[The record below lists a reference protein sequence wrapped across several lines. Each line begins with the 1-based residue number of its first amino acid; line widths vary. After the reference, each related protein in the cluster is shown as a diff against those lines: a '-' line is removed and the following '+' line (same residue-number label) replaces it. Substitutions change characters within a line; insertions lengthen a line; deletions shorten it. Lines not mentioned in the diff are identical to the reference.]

1 MEKRL
6 FTSECV
12 TNGHPDKV
20 ADSIS
25 DAILDACLAQD
36 PHSRVACETMV
47 TTDFCIICGEIT
59 TKATVDYAAVARE
72 AIRKIGYVY
81 PGDGFDADTVEIQ
94 CRIHTQSADIAL
106 GTNDEVGGA
115 GDQGMMFGG
124 ACTQTPELMP
134 LPAALSR
141 ALCSR
146 LTQCVH
152 ETDLLRPDGKTQ
164 VTVEFDEQGNVVGI
178 DTVVVSVMHSADFA
192 IEALRKYV
200 RENVIA
206 PVLERYGF
214 HIENVAHIHINPT
227 GNFVIGGPNGDTGL
241 TGRKIIVDT
250 YGGYFSHG
258 GGAFSGKDPTK
269 VDRSAAYMARYM
281 AKNLVAAGLAT
292 KVQVQLAYAIGVAQ
306 PVSLRV
312 DSYGTGKISDEK
324 MTELLRETCDMTPAG
339 IIRKLDLR
347 RPIYADTAAH
357 GHFGIESRPWEQ
369 TDTGGQAA
377 PAFRNLKKTAG
388 KGKSPSLYFS
398 GSTAQMP
405 KCSKH
410 LYRVMTGSRKL
421 ISFQYPPRG
430 IYSKFHRLPPVR
442 RVFLHLF
449 PRWSSSTLWWS
460 YYS

>member
-36 PHSRVACETMV
+36 PQSRVACETMV
-47 TTDFCIICGEIT
+47 TTDFCMICGEIT
-59 TKATVDYAAVARE
+59 TRAVVDYAAVARE
-72 AIRKIGYVY
+72 AIRAIGYTHK
-81 PGDGFDADTVEIQ
+81 GDGFDADTVEIR

-106 GTNDEVGGA
+106 GTNDETGGA

-134 LPAALSR
+134 LPVALSR
-141 ALCSR
+141 ALCNR
-146 LTQCVH
+146 LTACVK
-152 ETDLLRPDGKTQ
+152 ENDLLRPDGKTQ
-164 VTVEFDEQGNVVGI
+164 VSVEFDDQGNVVGI
-178 DTVVVSVMHSADFA
+178 DTVVVSIMHSAAFPM
-192 IEALRKYV
+192 EELRAYI
-200 RENVIA
+200 RQQVIA
-206 PVLERYGF
+206 PVLEQYGF
-214 HIENVAHIHINPT
+214 DIAKVSHVFINPT

-281 AKNLVAAGLAT
+281 AKNLVAAGLASR
-292 KVQVQLAYAIGVAQ
+292 VQVQLAYAIGVAE

-324 MTELLRETCDMTPAG
+324 MVELLRKTCDMTPGG

-347 RPIYADTAAH
+347 KPVYASTAAK
-357 GHFGIESRPWEQ
+357 GHFGVEGKTWEQ
-369 TDTGGQAA
+369 TDLAET
-377 PAFRNLKKTAG
+377 L
-388 KGKSPSLYFS
+388 
-398 GSTAQMP
+398 
-405 KCSKH
+405 
-410 LYRVMTGSRKL
+410 RKL
-421 ISFQYPPRG
+421 SG
-430 IYSKFHRLPPVR
+430 I
-442 RVFLHLF
+442 
-449 PRWSSSTLWWS
+449 
-460 YYS
+460 

>member
-47 TTDFCIICGEIT
+47 TTNFCIICGEIT

-178 DTVVVSVMHSADFA
+178 DTVVVSIMHSADFP

-250 YGGYFSHG
+250 YGGSAAHG
-258 GGAFSGKDPTK
+258 GGCFSG
-269 VDRSAAYMARYM
+269 
-281 AKNLVAAGLAT
+281 AT
-292 KVQVQLAYAIGVAQ
+292 FLHI
-306 PVSLRV
+306 SLRYEFAYDV
-312 DSYGTGKISDEK
+312 ADRHLGQSH
-324 MTELLRETCDMTPAG
+324 PAG
-339 IIRKLDLR
+339 DLHPGER
-347 RPIYADTAAH
+347 TFAGDQLEHQPPVPIFQVSVVHATPFS
-357 GHFGIESRPWEQ
+357 HFGR
-369 TDTGGQAA
+369 
-377 PAFRNLKKTAG
+377 F
-388 KGKSPSLYFS
+388 
-398 GSTAQMP
+398 
-405 KCSKH
+405 
-410 LYRVMTGSRKL
+410 
-421 ISFQYPPRG
+421 
-430 IYSKFHRLPPVR
+430 LPDLLVWR
-442 RVFLHLF
+442 
-449 PRWSSSTLWWS
+449 T
-460 YYS
+460 

>member
-25 DAILDACLAQD
+25 DAILDACLRQD
-36 PHSRVACETMV
+36 PGSRVACETMV
-47 TTDFCIICGEIT
+47 TTNFCLICGEIT
-59 TKATVDYAAVARE
+59 TKAVVDYPAVARE
-72 AIRKIGYVY
+72 AIRRIGYIY
-81 PGDGFDADTVEIQ
+81 PGDGFDADSVEIQ

-134 LPAALSR
+134 LPVALSR
-141 ALCSR
+141 ALSNR
-146 LTQCVH
+146 LTECVRSN
-152 ETDLLRPDGKTQ
+152 DLLRPDGKTQ
-164 VTVEFDEQGNVVGI
+164 VSVEYDEEGNVIGV
-178 DTVVVSVMHSADFA
+178 DTVVVSIMHSADFE
-192 IEALRKYV
+192 IEELRKYI
-200 RENVIA
+200 RQGVIA
-206 PVLERYGF
+206 PVLKDYGF
-214 HIENVAHIHINPT
+214 NIDNVPHIHINPT

-281 AKNLVAAGLAT
+281 AKNLVAAGLA
-292 KVQVQLAYAIGVAQ
+292 KQVQVQLAYAIGVAQ

-312 DSYGTGKISDEK
+312 DSYGTGVISDEK
-324 MTELLRETCDMTPAG
+324 MTQLLRKTCDMTPAG

-347 RPIYADTAAH
+347 QPIYAPTAAM
-357 GHFGIESRPWEQ
+357 GHFGVADRPWEN
-369 TDTGGQAA
+369 TDLA
-377 PAFRNLKKTAG
+377 PILKELAG
-388 KGKSPSLYFS
+388 
-398 GSTAQMP
+398 
-405 KCSKH
+405 
-410 LYRVMTGSRKL
+410 
-421 ISFQYPPRG
+421 I
-430 IYSKFHRLPPVR
+430 
-442 RVFLHLF
+442 
-449 PRWSSSTLWWS
+449 
-460 YYS
+460 

>member
-36 PHSRVACETMV
+36 ANSRVACETMV
-47 TTDFCIICGEIT
+47 TTDFCLICGEIT
-59 TKATVDYAAVARE
+59 TTAVVDYETVARE

-81 PGDGFDADTVEIQ
+81 SGDGFDADSVQIQ

-134 LPAALSR
+134 LPVALSR
-141 ALCSR
+141 ALSNR
-146 LTQCVH
+146 LTECVH
-152 ETDLLRPDGKTQ
+152 STDLLKPDGKTQ
-164 VTVEFDEQGNVVGI
+164 VSVEYDENNKPVGI
-178 DTVVVSVMHSADFA
+178 DTVVVSIMHSADF
-192 IEALRKYV
+192 EMNELRRYI
-200 RENVIA
+200 REGVIA
-206 PVLERYGF
+206 PVLKDYGF
-214 HIENVAHIHINPT
+214 DIADVKNIHINPT

-250 YGGYFSHG
+250 YGGWFSHG

-281 AKNLVAAGLAT
+281 AKNLVAAGLAEE
-292 KVQVQLAYAIGVAQ
+292 VQVQLAYAIGVAQ

-312 DSYGTGKISDEK
+312 ESYGTGKVSDEK
-324 MTELLRETCDMTPAG
+324 MTELLRKTCDMTPGG
-339 IIRKLDLR
+339 IIRKLQLR
-347 RPIYADTAAH
+347 RPIYAPTAAF
-357 GHFGIESRPWEQ
+357 GHFGVADRPWEQ
-369 TDTGGQAA
+369 TDLADTL
-377 PAFRNLKKTAG
+377 REMAG
-388 KGKSPSLYFS
+388 
-398 GSTAQMP
+398 
-405 KCSKH
+405 
-410 LYRVMTGSRKL
+410 
-421 ISFQYPPRG
+421 I
-430 IYSKFHRLPPVR
+430 
-442 RVFLHLF
+442 
-449 PRWSSSTLWWS
+449 
-460 YYS
+460 

>member
-36 PHSRVACETMV
+36 PGSRVACETMV
-47 TTDFCIICGEIT
+47 TTNFCLICGEIT
-59 TKATVDYAAVARE
+59 TKAVVDYPAVARE

-81 PGDGFDADTVEIQ
+81 PGDGFDADSVEIQ

-134 LPAALSR
+134 LPVALSR
-141 ALCSR
+141 ALSNR
-146 LTQCVH
+146 LTECVH
-152 ETDLLRPDGKTQ
+152 SNDLLRPDGKTQ
-164 VTVEFDEQGNVVGI
+164 VSVEYDENGNVIGI
-178 DTVVVSVMHSADFA
+178 DTVVVSVMHSADFE
-192 IEALRKYV
+192 IEELRKYI
-200 RENVIA
+200 RLAVIA
-206 PVLERYGF
+206 PVLESYGF
-214 HIENVAHIHINPT
+214 DIANVPNIHINPT

-269 VDRSAAYMARYM
+269 VDRSAAYIARYM

-292 KVQVQLAYAIGVAQ
+292 QVQVQLAYAIGVAQ

-312 DSYGTGKISDEK
+312 DSYGTGVIADEK
-324 MTELLRETCDMTPAG
+324 MTALLRKTVDLTPAG
-339 IIRKLDLR
+339 IIRRLELR
-347 RPIYADTAAH
+347 RPIYAPTAEF
-357 GHFGIESRPWEQ
+357 GHFGVADRPWEQ
-369 TDTGGQAA
+369 TDLAPILKEMAA
-377 PAFRNLKKTAG
+377 E
-388 KGKSPSLYFS
+388 
-398 GSTAQMP
+398 
-405 KCSKH
+405 
-410 LYRVMTGSRKL
+410 
-421 ISFQYPPRG
+421 I
-430 IYSKFHRLPPVR
+430 
-442 RVFLHLF
+442 
-449 PRWSSSTLWWS
+449 
-460 YYS
+460 

>member
-36 PHSRVACETMV
+36 PGSRVACETMV
-47 TTDFCIICGEIT
+47 TTNFCLICGEIT
-59 TKATVDYAAVARE
+59 TKAQVDYEAVARQT
-72 AIRKIGYVY
+72 IRHIGYVY

-134 LPAALSR
+134 LPVALAR
-141 ALCSR
+141 ALCNR
-146 LTQCVH
+146 LTQCIH
-152 ETDLLRPDGKTQ
+152 SNDLLRADGKTQ
-164 VTVEFDEQGNVVGI
+164 VSVEYAEDGSVIGI
-178 DTVVVSVMHSADFA
+178 DTVVVSVMHSADFE
-192 IEALRKYV
+192 IEELRSYI
-200 RENVIA
+200 RQGVIA
-206 PVLERYGF
+206 PVLENYGF
-214 HIENVAHIHINPT
+214 SIEQVPNIHINPT

-269 VDRSAAYMARYM
+269 VDRSGAYMARYM
-281 AKNLVAAGLAT
+281 AKNLVAAGLA
-292 KVQVQLAYAIGVAQ
+292 KQVQVQLAYAIGVAE
-306 PVSLRV
+306 PVSVRV
-312 DSYGTGKISDEK
+312 DSYGTGIIPDEQ
-324 MTELLRETCDMTPAG
+324 MTALLRKTCDLTPGG

-347 RPIYADTAAH
+347 RPIYAPTAEY
-357 GHFGIESRPWEQ
+357 GHFGVEDRPWEQ
-369 TDTGGQAA
+369 TDLAQI
-377 PAFRNLKKTAG
+377 LK
-388 KGKSPSLYFS
+388 P
-398 GSTAQMP
+398 
-405 KCSKH
+405 
-410 LYRVMTGSRKL
+410 
-421 ISFQYPPRG
+421 
-430 IYSKFHRLPPVR
+430 
-442 RVFLHLF
+442 
-449 PRWSSSTLWWS
+449 
-460 YYS
+460 

>member
-20 ADSIS
+20 ADAIS
-25 DAILDACLAQD
+25 DAILDECLRQD
-36 PHSRVACETMV
+36 SGSRVACETMV
-47 TTDFCIICGEIT
+47 TTNFCIICGEIT
-59 TKATVDYAAVARE
+59 TKAVVDYPAVARE

-81 PGDGFDADTVEIQ
+81 PGDGFDADSVEIQ

-134 LPAALSR
+134 LPAALAR

-146 LTQCVH
+146 LTECVH
-152 ETDLLRPDGKTQ
+152 STDLLRPDGKAQ
-164 VTVEFDEQGNVVGI
+164 VTVEFDGEGRVVGV
-178 DTVVVSVMHSADFA
+178 DTVVVSIMHSPDFEM
-192 IEALRKYV
+192 EALRGYI
-200 RENVIA
+200 REGVIS
-206 PVLERYGF
+206 PVLKKYGF
-214 HIENVAHIHINPT
+214 DIREVPHIHINPT

-281 AKNLVAAGLAT
+281 AKNLVAAGLASQ
-292 KVQVQLAYAIGVAQ
+292 VQVQLAYAIGVAE

-312 DSYGTGKISDEK
+312 DSYGTGIIADGE
-324 MTELLRETCDMTPAG
+324 MTEILRKTCDLTPGG

-347 RPIYADTAAH
+347 RPIYADTASR
-357 GHFGIESRPWEQ
+357 GHFGVEGRPWEQ
-369 TDTGGQAA
+369 TDLAD
-377 PAFRNLKKTAG
+377 
-388 KGKSPSLYFS
+388 
-398 GSTAQMP
+398 
-405 KCSKH
+405 
-410 LYRVMTGSRKL
+410 KL
-421 ISFQYPPRG
+421 RELAHI
-430 IYSKFHRLPPVR
+430 
-442 RVFLHLF
+442 
-449 PRWSSSTLWWS
+449 
-460 YYS
+460 